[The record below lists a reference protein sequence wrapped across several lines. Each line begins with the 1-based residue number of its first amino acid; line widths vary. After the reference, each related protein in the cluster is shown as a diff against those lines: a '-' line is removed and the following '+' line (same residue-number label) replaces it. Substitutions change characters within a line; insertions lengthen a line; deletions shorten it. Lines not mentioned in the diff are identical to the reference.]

1 MPEDS
6 SLRPAYKILYF
17 CTRHIRCFRFT
28 IQPRMMP
35 YKVLPIV
42 MSLFSFLGCGRSKTP
57 AYPAD
62 TVTARDGSEV
72 TITFFKHASL
82 AVDAGPGRRIYI
94 DPVGSLADYSAQP
107 KADLILVTHSH
118 DDHFDRAAIERLAT
132 SKTDILCDRTVAEGF
147 DMECHVMRP
156 GSIATP
162 RDYVKI
168 EAVAA
173 YNTTDGHLK
182 FHPKM
187 REDCGYLLTVGGLRI
202 YIAGDTEPTPEMKAL
217 RDIDIAFLPV
227 NQPYTMTVDQ
237 AVEAVRA
244 MKPRIF
250 YPYHYGQVDEQT
262 DIERLVREIRALNS
276 TEIRIQPME

>member
-1 MPEDS
+1 MES
-6 SLRPAYKILYF
+6 VQSMYKAIF
-17 CTRHIRCFRFT
+17 
-28 IQPRMMP
+28 
-35 YKVLPIV
+35 IV
-42 MSLFSFLGCGRSKTP
+42 MSILSFFGCGRPKTP

-62 TVTARDGSEV
+62 SFTAHDGSEL
-72 TITFFKHASL
+72 TLTFYKHASL
-82 AVDAGPGRRIYI
+82 AIDAGPGRRIYV

-107 KADLILVTHSH
+107 KADLILVTHAH
-118 DDHFDRAAIERLAT
+118 DDHFDRALIERLST
-132 SKTDILCDRTVAEGF
+132 SKTDLLCARTVAEAF
-147 DMECHVMRP
+147 EMECHVMRP

-162 RDYVKI
+162 RDYVKV

-187 REDCGYLLTVGGLRI
+187 REDCGYLLTIGGTRI

-217 RDIDIAFLPV
+217 RDIDIALLPV

-237 AVEAVRA
+237 AVEVVRN
-244 MKPRIF
+244 MKPLVF

-262 DIERLVREIRALNS
+262 DIARLVREIEFFGT